1 MTKGTF
7 APLHRVVWPLAVA
20 QVVVWAAMFYSFPAL
35 LLEWERDMGWSKT
48 ALSGA
53 LTLSL
58 VLSAV
63 LAPIVGRLIDH
74 GYARVVFPG
83 CALLGAVCLLLL
95 SGVSHLWQFYAVWVG
110 IGIAMAGALY
120 EACFAVL
127 TRTMGKE
134 AMRAITLITLVGGF
148 AGTVS
153 FPSAYFLVGIV
164 GWRGAVV
171 TFSAAVAF
179 VAVPLILRG
188 VRLAEQG
195 RERQAHPA
203 STKTGEAL
211 RILGRPTFWL
221 LMIAFAAIALEH
233 GMLLTHLLPLLD
245 DRGIHGE
252 TAILA
257 ASMIGPMQVVGRL
270 GLMAMGQ
277 RISTLGVAVA
287 CYVGL
292 IIATGALLGVRA
304 IPLLVVPFVLFQGSS
319 YGLTSITRPVI
330 TADFLGRKDFGVIS
344 GLIAMAFM
352 GATAIAPTVSA
363 FVWEGAGYDGVIML
377 AMATAGVGLVSLL
390 LAASLRN
397 RGDGHG
403 LENSGS
409 APG

>member
-1 MTKGTF
+1 MPSGPIV
-7 APLHRVVWPLAVA
+7 PLRHVVWPLAVA

-35 LLEWERDMGWSKT
+35 ILEWERDMGWSKT

-63 LAPIVGRLIDH
+63 LAPVVGRLIDH

-83 CALLGAVCLLLL
+83 CALLGAACLLLL
-95 SGVSHLWQFYAVWVG
+95 SGVNHLWQFYAAWVG

-127 TRTMGKE
+127 TRTMGAE

-153 FPSAYFLVGIV
+153 FPSAYLLVGVV
-164 GWRGAVV
+164 GWRGAVA

-195 RERQAHPA
+195 RELQAHPA
-203 STKTGEAL
+203 SARTGEAL
-211 RILGRPTFWL
+211 RILRRPTFWL
-221 LMIAFAAIALEH
+221 LLIAFAAIALEH

-257 ASMIGPMQVVGRL
+257 AALIGPMQVIGRL
-270 GLMAMGQ
+270 GMMVLGE
-277 RISTLGVAVA
+277 RVSTLGVAVA

-292 IIATGALLGVRA
+292 MIGTAALLGTKA
-304 IPLLVVPFVLFQGSS
+304 IPLLVAPFVLFQGSS

-352 GATAIAPTVSA
+352 GATAIAPIVSA
-363 FVWEGAGYDGVIML
+363 FVWEGVGYDGVIVL
-377 AMATAGVGLVSLL
+377 AMATAAVGLVSLL
-390 LAASLRN
+390 LAAWLRG
-397 RGDGHG
+397 RGDGDRAEG
-403 LENSGS
+403 NR
-409 APG
+409 PGAA